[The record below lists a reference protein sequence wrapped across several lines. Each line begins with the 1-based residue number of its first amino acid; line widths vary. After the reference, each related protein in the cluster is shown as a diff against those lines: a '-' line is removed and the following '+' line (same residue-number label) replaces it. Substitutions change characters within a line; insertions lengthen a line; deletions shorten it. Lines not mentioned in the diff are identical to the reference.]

1 LARISLYP
9 EVVFRQR
16 PKRWLF
22 FIYGA
27 SMRFLSRPSSSVVRR
42 LGAALALSAL
52 LSPAFALPVME
63 MRAEDYLPMAAE
75 LKKSLSLNTNQQ
87 TLWSQTESKT
97 RNLLR
102 ERKARRERLQAATLA
117 AAQGANVELRDV
129 AKAIDD
135 ETNLSTAEEKQ
146 LREWWLT
153 VNDALSESQR
163 QAVVQMLSEQLQ
175 RVPDSGSAPR
185 PERKEEGGE
194 HRGGKGG
201 GRGGMG
207 GGGVGVGAGGV
218 NVNLP
223 GSGG

>member
-1 LARISLYP
+1 
-9 EVVFRQR
+9 
-16 PKRWLF
+16 
-22 FIYGA
+22 
-27 SMRFLSRPSSSVVRR
+27 MRFLSLPSSSVLRR
-42 LGAALALSAL
+42 AGAALALSAL

-63 MRAEDYLPMAAE
+63 MHAEDYLPMAAE
-75 LKKSLSLNTNQQ
+75 LKKSLSLNANQQ
-87 TLWSQTESKT
+87 TLWAQTETKT

-102 ERKARRERLQAATLA
+102 ERKARRERLQAATEA
-117 AAQGANVELRDV
+117 AAKGANVELRDL

-135 ETNLSTAEEKQ
+135 ETNLGTGEEKQ

-153 VNDALSESQR
+153 MNDALSESQR
-163 QAVVQMLSEQLQ
+163 QAVLQLISEQLQ
-175 RVPDSGSAPR
+175 RVPDNGAAR

-207 GGGVGVGAGGV
+207 GGGMGVGVGAGGV